1 MWTVIDPSKTWR
13 FNDAPD
19 DRMAAPRFQI
29 ETEPSDC
36 NRACDHRR
44 QFSRLLGTSL
54 TDPSRLVHCYRKWRG
69 PDRLPQE
76 ETHAH
81 EGRTYDLDS
90 RTAAGIGSGQR
101 APRSER
107 AD

>member
-29 ETEPSDC
+29 ETQPSDC

-54 TDPSRLVHCYRKWRG
+54 
-69 PDRLPQE
+69 
-76 ETHAH
+76 
-81 EGRTYDLDS
+81 
-90 RTAAGIGSGQR
+90 
-101 APRSER
+101 
-107 AD
+107 